1 MCSPIFGGLG
11 VKIAQLLAV
20 CVKHI
25 GCFFV
30 KRSGQEVDRSMGFL
44 ILNVVSMFIYLGQS
58 MKQIRV

>member
-1 MCSPIFGGLG
+1 MYSPIFGGLE
-11 VKIAQLLAV
+11 VKIVKLLAV

-44 ILNVVSMFIYLGQS
+44 VLNVVSMVIY
-58 MKQIRV
+58 I